1 MVIYYQS
8 LEIGTWVWFSVQLH
22 WTYQN
27 DNTCLTVDI
36 WHHLDESSVT
46 GHWTKFLPLKLRYVI
61 FFFQFRGQ
69 WCHLLLFLAQK
80 KSKEFFFLFFFFN
93 VMLQK
98 ILFHF
103 LKVPISGAWTHF
115 MFLSL
120 GDITCNKNIVVI
132 NFAFD

>member
-36 WHHLDESSVT
+36 WHHLDESSVI
-46 GHWTKFLPLKLRYVI
+46 GHYTKFLPLKLRYVI
-61 FFFQFRGQ
+61 FFFNSMASGVIYYCFWPR
-69 WCHLLLFLAQK
+69 K
-80 KSKEFFFLFFFFN
+80 RVKDFFFSFFFFN
-93 VMLQK
+93 VTVQK

-103 LKVPISGAWTHF
+103 LKVPMSGAWTHF